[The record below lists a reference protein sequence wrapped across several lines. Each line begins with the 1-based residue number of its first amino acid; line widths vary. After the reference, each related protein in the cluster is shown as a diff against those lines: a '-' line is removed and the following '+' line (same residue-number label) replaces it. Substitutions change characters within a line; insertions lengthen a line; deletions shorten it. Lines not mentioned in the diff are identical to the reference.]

1 MEDFQRP
8 VVTVQILFNVII
20 RLFDTL
26 KSMPVKRLKSNKQT
40 VSLRYLN
47 EVRLIVTTVHTV
59 QLEQFIKT
67 LTGQTETNSRSTA

>member
-47 EVRLIVTTVHTV
+47 EVKPT
-59 QLEQFIKT
+59 
-67 LTGQTETNSRSTA
+67 